1 MRKLKKVAVGITTAG
16 LVVAGGIA
24 TTVAVA
30 GPAAAVGSSA
40 CTGDGS
46 GLGTAKTTTGI
57 NLRNGPSTS
66 YAILGFLGK
75 GTKIDPE
82 CTDGSWLYGKV
93 LTGANAGTW
102 GWVSIPYLD
111 PA

>member
-1 MRKLKKVAVGITTAG
+1 MRRLKKAAVGITTAA

-30 GPAAAVGSSA
+30 GPASAVGSSA

-46 GLGTAKTTTGI
+46 GLVTAKTTTGI

-66 YAILGFLGK
+66 YASLGFLGK
-75 GTKIDPE
+75 GTKIDPD
-82 CTDGSWLYGKV
+82 CTKDNWLYGKV
-93 LTGANAGTW
+93 LTGANAGKW
-102 GWVSIPYLD
+102 GWVSISYLD